1 MRYSKDIIGKPVY
14 SMDEG
19 RHLGTVRD
27 VYVDEALAWLA
38 GVHLGKEGLISRK
51 SLLIPREAI
60 VVFGVDAVLA
70 KNAEVVSDD
79 KNTPASEQWVRL
91 EKLQGRQVDTP
102 GGTRVGTLG
111 DVLLD
116 EEARIIG
123 FHLSRVL
130 VEGPI
135 AEHPTITRAAM
146 VDSGSEDGVM
156 TIDLTRAEQHSR
168 AALAEP
174 QAVAAE
180 RPAEAEPQK
189 EEVISEVP
197 ATEEET
203 LEEE

>member
-14 SMDEG
+14 SMDDG

-27 VYVDEALAWLA
+27 IYVDEALAWLA
-38 GVHLGKEGLISRK
+38 GVHLGKEGLISRR

-70 KNAEVVSDD
+70 RNADVVSDD
-79 KNTPASEQWVRL
+79 KSTPATEQWVRL
-91 EKLQGRQVDTP
+91 EKLKGRQVDTP
-102 GGTRVGTLG
+102 GGTPVGTIG

-135 AEHPTITRAAM
+135 AEYPTITRTAM
-146 VDSGSEDGVM
+146 VDSGSQDGVM
-156 TIDLTRAEQHSR
+156 TVDLAAAEQHSQV
-168 AALAEP
+168 ALGETEG
-174 QAVAAE
+174 VE
-180 RPAEAEPQK
+180 VTEEAE
-189 EEVISEVP
+189 
-197 ATEEET
+197 TEEAVMTVPTAEKESPV
-203 LEEE
+203 EEEE